1 MYRLQFLT
9 NFSQIAS
16 GTPFPFDKFQKG
28 LKYLLGLLQKVIG
41 YPVVLFARGIHELQ
55 AAPIMLAM
63 YRWENLN
70 LSLKNRDDI

>member
-1 MYRLQFLT
+1 MYRTQFLT

-16 GTPFPFDKFQKG
+16 GKPFPFDKLQKG

-41 YPVVLFARGIHELQ
+41 HPLVLFARGIQELQ

-70 LSLKNRDDI
+70 FKFKK